1 MGTTKKVGRPRKAAR
16 LKRTRRL
23 QLLLTAEEFKALRE
37 YSERRQMTASEVLRA
52 CLRSILEGQP
62 VKGGML

>member
-1 MGTTKKVGRPRKAAR
+1 MGTTKKVGRPLKAAR

-37 YSERRQMTASEVLRA
+37 YSERRQMTASEVMRA
-52 CLRSILEGQP
+52 CLRSLVQGQP
-62 VKGGML
+62 VKGGTL

>member
-1 MGTTKKVGRPRKAAR
+1 MGTMKKVGRPRKAAR

-37 YSERRQMTASEVLRA
+37 YAERRQMTASEVIRG
-52 CLRSILEGQP
+52 CLRSLFEGQP
-62 VKGGML
+62 MKWSAV

>member
-1 MGTTKKVGRPRKAAR
+1 MSTTKKVGRPRKAAR
-16 LKRTRRL
+16 LKRTRRC

-37 YSERRQMTASEVLRA
+37 YSKRRQMTASEVLRA

>member
-37 YSERRQMTASEVLRA
+37 YAERRQMTASEVMRA
-52 CLRSILEGQP
+52 CLRSLLEDQP